1 MLVDTSAWVEFL
13 RGSGSTVDRTLARLL
28 DEGADL
34 AVVGVVMQEV
44 LQGCRDE
51 KHASDVRRLLAA
63 CRKVEPVYPESY
75 EHAAALYRR
84 CRRAG
89 HTVRGT
95 VDCLIAAVA
104 IEHGLA
110 LLAVDRD
117 FEPLRR
123 YAGLGLVRA
132 E

>member
-1 MLVDTSAWVEFL
+1 MLVDTSAWVELL
-13 RGSGSTVDRTLARLL
+13 RGRGSTIDQTLVRLL

-34 AVVGVVMQEV
+34 AVTGVVMQEV

-51 KHASDVRRLLAA
+51 KHAADVRRLLAA
-63 CRKVEPVYPESY
+63 CRSVEPVYPESY

-84 CRRAG
+84 CRGAG

-95 VDCLIAAVA
+95 VDCLICAVA
-104 IEHGLA
+104 MKQGLA
-110 LLAVDRD
+110 LLTADRD

-123 YAGLGLVRA
+123 YGGLELVKS

>member
-13 RGSGSTVDRTLARLL
+13 RGSGSAVDRALARLL

-34 AVVGVVMQEV
+34 AVAGVVIQEV

-110 LLAVDRD
+110 LLTADRD
-117 FEPLRR
+117 FESLRR
-123 YAGLGLVRA
+123 YAGLGLVKA